1 MPELLLNDRDCTSD
15 KNDGHKLDWYK
26 FEVSIHSLA
35 CRCAEIAKKK
45 GYKVFGLQFYGECWS
60 GPLAEAKFA
69 EYGSADPSKSLQLT
83 GNPPPPCDKNN
94 PQECVGG
101 PLINYVYRLKDDQQ
115 SADVDGGYSKWAD
128 WTKCSK

>member
-1 MPELLLNDRDCTSD
+1 MKYN
-15 KNDGHKLDWYK
+15 NKLVVPYRIAHCV
-26 FEVSIHSLA
+26 FLFSLA

-69 EYGSADPSKSLQLT
+69 EYGSADPSKSFQIS

-101 PLINYVYRLKDDQQ
+101 SLINYVYRLKDGKLFLYIVLYV
-115 SADVDGGYSKWAD
+115 ASK
-128 WTKCSK
+128 